1 MEDKEDREVKKQ
13 KMSLKNDQEI
23 IKSQKSKKKKV
34 VLYKG

>member
-23 IKSQKSKKKKV
+23 IKSQKSKKKEV

>member
-23 IKSQKSKKKKV
+23 IKSQKSKKKK
-34 VLYKG
+34 